1 MKTFFIILALI
12 YASSTDLH
20 AQNLTDYVN
29 PFLGTT
35 TLWDKADLHYER
47 NRKTRTWGG
56 ETFPGA
62 SLPNAMVQLS
72 PVTQYH
78 SGSGYQYEDKTI
90 CGFAHTNKGHW
101 NLLHVPFMPVASRR
115 INVDNFASTFSHDNE
130 ETHPGY
136 YRVHLDDYDIDVELT
151 STLRCGYHRYTFNR
165 ITVASPARNFIIERH
180 GKGRK
185 ITDITS
191 GGKKIKGY
199 LVNDA
204 DFRAGKTL
212 VVTTK

>member
-47 NRKTRTWGG
+47 
-56 ETFPGA
+56 
-62 SLPNAMVQLS
+62 
-72 PVTQYH
+72 
-78 SGSGYQYEDKTI
+78 
-90 CGFAHTNKGHW
+90 
-101 NLLHVPFMPVASRR
+101 
-115 INVDNFASTFSHDNE
+115 
-130 ETHPGY
+130 
-136 YRVHLDDYDIDVELT
+136 
-151 STLRCGYHRYTFNR
+151 
-165 ITVASPARNFIIERH
+165 H

-212 VVTTK
+212 VVKTK